1 MPSHGIP
8 GDRRGR
14 WGFWSLGDM
23 GNTHIRDWKLSWAQ
37 VYNSGSWMM
46 STNLKDGVWQLD
58 FPPHFVYQQFAI
70 VWFQDKISSIKN
82 RLGPW
87 NWKSNQPF
95 SCKQLTATLTVPI
108 RLSPALASSAAAA
121 EIANSI
127 PSDVTMSA
135 SSLHR
140 SPLVMIV
147 VGDFGRENIG
157 FMLECKG
164 HHDRPDAVG
173 NMLGTY
179 E

>member
-1 MPSHGIP
+1 
-8 GDRRGR
+8 
-14 WGFWSLGDM
+14 
-23 GNTHIRDWKLSWAQ
+23 
-37 VYNSGSWMM
+37 
-46 STNLKDGVWQLD
+46 
-58 FPPHFVYQQFAI
+58 
-70 VWFQDKISSIKN
+70 
-82 RLGPW
+82 
-87 NWKSNQPF
+87 
-95 SCKQLTATLTVPI
+95 LTVPI